1 MTLKIGM
8 IGLDTSHVSIFSK
21 MLHDKTHPYHVPGG
35 RVTAAFPGG
44 SPDFELSISRV
55 EGYTKELAARGSKIL
70 DSPEDVSKQV
80 DAVMLE
86 AVDGRSHLSLF
97 RAIAPHCQMVFID
110 KPFAVSSKDAVEI
123 AELAEQFQVTVMSSS
138 SLRYAQGLQDELA
151 RGGVD
156 DIIGVDCAGPL
167 PLQPTQPGFFWYG
180 IHAAEMLYCV
190 LGPGC
195 VSVHVAA
202 TEWHEVLTAVW
213 NDGRIGTIRGNR
225 AGNERFGMTIHRTEG
240 SSFVD
245 IMAHPK
251 PYYASLLEQI
261 MKMFTTGVSDVPLSE
276 TLEIIRF
283 LEAANV
289 SRETGETVRLDEND
303 RTGR

>member
-1 MTLKIGM
+1 MTMKIGM
-8 IGLDTSHVSIFSK
+8 IGLDTSHVSIFAK

-44 SPDFELSISRV
+44 SPDFELSSGRV
-55 EGYTKELAARGSKIL
+55 EGYTKEIAEWGTAIL
-70 DSPEDVSKQV
+70 ETPEEVAKQV

-97 RAIAPHCQMVFID
+97 RAIAPYSKLVFID
-110 KPFAVSSKDAVEI
+110 KPFAVTSRDAREI
-123 AELAEQFQVTVMSSS
+123 VELAEQYQVTVMSSS

-151 RGGVD
+151 SGGEE

-180 IHAAEMLYCV
+180 IHTAEMLYRV
-190 LGPGC
+190 FGPGC

-202 TEWHEVLTAVW
+202 TEEHEVLTAVW

-225 AGNERFGMTIHRTEG
+225 SGNERFGVTIHRKE
-240 SSFVD
+240 SSRFVD
-245 IMAHPK
+245 IMEHPK
-251 PYYASLLEQI
+251 PYYASLLDQI
-261 MKMFTTGVSDVPLSE
+261 MQMFTTGVSDVPLEE
-276 TLEIIRF
+276 TLELIRF

-289 SRETGETVRLDEND
+289 SRETGETLRLNEIK
-303 RTGR
+303 

>member
-8 IGLDTSHVSIFSK
+8 IGLDTSHVSIFSN
-21 MLHDKTHPYHVPGG
+21 MLHDKTHPYHVPGA

-55 EGYTKELAARGSKIL
+55 EGYTKELAAWGTEIF
-70 DSPEDVSKQV
+70 DSPEDVAKQV

-110 KPFAVSSKDAVEI
+110 KPFAVSSKDARDI

-180 IHAAEMLYCV
+180 IHAAEMLYRV

-225 AGNERFGMTIHRTEG
+225 AGNDRFGMTIHRTDA

-261 MKMFTTGVSDVPLSE
+261 MKMFTTGVSDVPVAE

-289 SRETGETVRLDEND
+289 SRETGESVRLDDND